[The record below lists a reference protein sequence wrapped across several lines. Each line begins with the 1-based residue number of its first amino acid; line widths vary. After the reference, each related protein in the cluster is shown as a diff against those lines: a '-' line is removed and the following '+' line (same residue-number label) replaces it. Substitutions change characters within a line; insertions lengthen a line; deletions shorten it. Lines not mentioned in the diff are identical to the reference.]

1 MARRGSEKSEILMR
15 RCPPHPP
22 SMLADMAKSPPCRI
36 ILSSADR
43 AWPPVPP
50 FNVEKCCRVPA
61 APPGSTRNSTL
72 NGGTGDSTTRTEK
85 PRAWGVNIEWG
96 YGGRAALSAKARA
109 GSVLGDFKL
118 CSKKHIFRFQV
129 WPYRKKSQKS
139 GKSKANCLPR
149 VVPSRSPFH

>member
-1 MARRGSEKSEILMR
+1 MAMASSAKSVILMR
-15 RCPPHPP
+15 RCPPHPH
-22 SMLADMAKSPPCRI
+22 SMLAISSCLSRYVLCCPP
-36 ILSSADR
+36 A
-43 AWPPVPP
+43 PP

-96 YGGRAALSAKARA
+96 YGGRAAFSAKARA
-109 GSVLGDFKL
+109 GSVLCDFKL
-118 CSKKHIFRFQV
+118 CSKNHIFRFPV

-139 GKSKANCLPR
+139 GKSKARCLPR